1 MRCSTGTVPLECTHP
16 LSPLTSQC
24 PHCHV
29 GCLHGVGG
37 YPHLGFIPVGIG
49 AVSFPGAGR
58 GAELMGSIVL
68 SHGRV
73 QQLPQ
78 GAA

>member
-1 MRCSTGTVPLECTHP
+1 MFHRHCAARMHP
-16 LSPLTSQC
+16 SVVTTDIAVSPLPC
-24 PHCHV
+24 
-29 GCLHGVGG
+29 GVPARGG
-37 YPHLGFIPVGIG
+37 RYPHLGFIPVGIG

-58 GAELMGSIVL
+58 GAELMGAIVL